1 MISVPSGGS
10 NQSVMNMF
18 GVPKYTVN
26 MAQGPNR
33 EDKKLWEPRQEMRK
47 LARQGAVS
55 KPWRN

>member
-33 EDKKLWEPRQEMRK
+33 EDKKL
-47 LARQGAVS
+47 
-55 KPWRN
+55 